1 MQSPSLQSSWR
12 VQKCATTQTYCQS
25 ESMTLDFENLTSDVV
40 LWVVA
45 VVVVRSAQANMLVQK
60 SWNTRMTRSG
70 QFLKVAIV
78 GGS

>member
-1 MQSPSLQSSWR
+1 
-12 VQKCATTQTYCQS
+12 
-25 ESMTLDFENLTSDVV
+25 MTLDFENLTSDVV